1 MKKEDLP
8 QDQSSLVKMTRE
20 LCYVKDSNG
29 KYSANLSTG
38 WEVKTSALE
47 NTWEAIH
54 SRIESAKLAVKNG
67 KKSPLYYF
75 LELRLMNLSILS
87 DYTGYWKFSIR
98 KHLKPATFKKLSEKK
113 LSIYAKALDL
123 SIEELKNF
131 KG

>member
-67 KKSPLYYF
+67 KKS
-75 LELRLMNLSILS
+75 RLKRSQKII
-87 DYTGYWKFSIR
+87 KFIN
-98 KHLKPATFKKLSEKK
+98 
-113 LSIYAKALDL
+113 Y
-123 SIEELKNF
+123 
-131 KG
+131 